1 MNKRIA
7 ANFALVAI
15 IAACA
20 LIPSPVPA
28 AKSRPAWVI
37 PETLNVRS
45 GPGTDRTKIGTLTR
59 GTKVHVTAFA
69 NKWCWS
75 KLPDDSWGWIAEWL
89 LQFSAD
95 KGRALAEE
103 AAASGHSSGANK
115 TIPAWIKGDA
125 VNIRSGPGLGY
136 EKHATFQK
144 GRKVYITDRKGG
156 WCKVSTGNGY
166 GWILGELLEYDIA
179 RGRKLA
185 TAASYAASSGSSS
198 SNKTTKGFVA
208 AKEVNLRKGPGTSYD
223 KVAKVVEGQTLYIT
237 ETKGDWYKA
246 TVHGGNTGWI
256 AKWLVKTGGSGSES
270 GSSASGSEA
279 APAHGFVIGA
289 AVQLRKGPGP
299 SYDKVAMVV
308 QGQTLYITET
318 KGDWY
323 KATMHGGNSGWIAMW
338 LVKVG
343 GEEGSSGSRSASS
356 KIPVGKFET
365 MPAWVS
371 EEIANVRTG
380 PGKDNDVA
388 FQLERGTK
396 ATATALDGHWVKLKT
411 SEGRT
416 GWAAAWVVSFVPPG
430 EGITAKEGSQTV
442 DVHVGWVAR
451 PKVYLRSGPSED
463 SPRIGYAELSTR
475 VIIVGQQD
483 NWYKVAMD
491 NGEVG
496 WMASWLI
503 DTRGQRLARRNP
515 DGSTSGAGRSDAA
528 FPSPTTRGRGG
539 KGAAF
544 VNTAMQY
551 MGHRYVRGSASPGR
565 GFDCSGFVHYVMK
578 QHGIR
583 LPRSSAT
590 QMRNGRPVSRGSLQP
605 GDVVLFRNTYKRG
618 ISHVGIYV
626 EGDTFIHASN
636 SRRGVVKDSLNSSY
650 YAPRYAGAR
659 RMY

>member
-1 MNKRIA
+1 MNNRIA

-20 LIPSPVPA
+20 LIPSSVPA

-45 GPGTDRTKIGTLTR
+45 GPGTDRKKIGTLTR

-69 NKWCWS
+69 NNWCWS
-75 KLPDDSWGWIAEWL
+75 RLPDDSWGWIAEWL
-89 LQFSAD
+89 LQFSYD

-103 AAASGHSSGANK
+103 VAASGQSGDTKKAV
-115 TIPAWIKGDA
+115 PAWIKEEA
-125 VNIRSGPGLGY
+125 VNVRSGPGLGY

-144 GRKVYITDRKGG
+144 GRKVYIADRKGG

-166 GWILGELLEYDIA
+166 GWILGELLEYDVS

-185 TAASYAASSGSSS
+185 AGASSTSSS
-198 SNKTTKGFVA
+198 DSSSGTKTTKGFVA
-208 AKEVNLRKGPGTSYD
+208 AEEVNLRKGPGTSYE
-223 KVAKVVEGQTLYIT
+223 KVAKVVEGQTLYIS

-256 AKWLVKTGGSGSES
+256 AKWLVKTGG
-270 GSSASGSEA
+270 GSSEAGSQA
-279 APAHGFVIGA
+279 TTAKGFVIGQ
-289 AVQLRKGPGP
+289 AVNLRKGPGT
-299 SYDKVAMVV
+299 SYEKVAMVV

-318 KGDWY
+318 KGDWH
-323 KATMHGGNSGWIAMW
+323 KATIHGGNSGWIAKW
-338 LVKVG
+338 LVKIG
-343 GEEGSSGSRSASS
+343 GEEDSPASRSASS
-356 KIPVGKFET
+356 TVPVGKFET

-371 EEIANVRTG
+371 EELANVRTG
-380 PGKDNDVA
+380 PGKDKDVA

-396 ATATALDGHWVKLKT
+396 VTATALDGHWVKLKT
-411 SEGRT
+411 SEGKT

-451 PKVYLRSGPSED
+451 PKVHLRSGPSED

-475 VIIVGQQD
+475 VIIVGQKD

-496 WMASWLI
+496 WMAAWLI

-515 DGSTSGAGRSDAA
+515 GGSTSSAGRSDTA
-528 FPSPTTRGRGG
+528 FPSPTTKGRSG

-544 VNTAMQY
+544 VSTAMQY
-551 MGHRYVRGSASPGR
+551 MGHRYQRGSASPGR

-578 QHGIR
+578 RHGIR
-583 LPRSSAT
+583 LPRSSST
-590 QMRNGRPVSRGSLQP
+590 QMRNGQPVSRGSLQP
-605 GDVVLFRNTYKRG
+605 GDVVFFRNTYKRG

-636 SRRGVVKDSLNSSY
+636 SRRGVVTDSLNSSY

>member
-1 MNKRIA
+1 MNRPIA
-7 ANFALVAI
+7 ANFALFAI
-15 IAACA
+15 IAASA
-20 LIPSPVPA
+20 LIPSSVPA
-28 AKSRPAWVI
+28 AKARPGWVI

-45 GPGTDRTKIGTLTR
+45 GPGTDREKIGTLTR

-69 NKWCWS
+69 NNWCWS
-75 KLPDDSWGWIAEWL
+75 KLPDGSWGWIAEWL

-95 KGRALAEE
+95 KGRAMAEE
-103 AAASGHSSGANK
+103 AAASSNSGGTTK
-115 TIPAWIKGDA
+115 TIPAWIKEDA
-125 VNIRSGPGLGY
+125 VNVRSGPGLGY

-144 GRKVYITDRKGG
+144 GRKVYVTDRKGD

-166 GWILGELLEYDIA
+166 AWILGELLEYDVS

-185 TAASYAASSGSSS
+185 SSGPATTSSGGSASS
-198 SNKTTKGFVA
+198 NTTKGFVA

-223 KVAKVVEGQTLYIT
+223 KVAKVVEGQTVYIT
-237 ETKGDWYKA
+237 ETKGDWCKA
-246 TVHGGNTGWI
+246 TVHGGNSGWI
-256 AKWLVKTGGSGSES
+256 AKWLVKTDDGSGEA
-270 GSSASGSEA
+270 SSQPTTAK
-279 APAHGFVIGA
+279 GFVIGQT
-289 AVQLRKGPGP
+289 VNLRKGPGT
-299 SYDKVAMVV
+299 SYDKLAMVV

-323 KATMHGGNSGWIAMW
+323 KATIHGGNSGWIAKW
-338 LVKVG
+338 LVKLG
-343 GEEGSSGSRSASS
+343 SEEGSSGSQAGSS
-356 KIPVGKFET
+356 GPPVGKFKA
-365 MPAWVS
+365 MPAWVC
-371 EEIANVRTG
+371 EEVANVRVG
-380 PGKDNDVA
+380 PNKDNDVA

-396 ATATALDGHWVKLKT
+396 VTATELDGHWVKVKT
-411 SEGRT
+411 AEGKM
-416 GWAAAWVVSFVPPG
+416 GWAAAWVVNFVPPG
-430 EGITAKEGSQTV
+430 EGITAKEGSETV
-442 DVHVGWVAR
+442 NVHVGWVAR
-451 PKVYLRSGPSED
+451 PKVNLRSGPSED
-463 SPRIGYAELSTR
+463 SPRIGEAELSTR
-475 VIIVGQQD
+475 VIIVGQEG

-503 DTRGQRLARRNP
+503 DTRGQRLARRNAG
-515 DGSTSGAGRSDAA
+515 DAAGDASGSDTA
-528 FPSPTTRGRGG
+528 FPSPTTSAHSG
-539 KGAAF
+539 KGATF

-551 MGHRYVRGSASPGR
+551 LGHRYVRGSASPGR

-590 QMRNGRPVSRGSLQP
+590 QMRNGQPVSRGSLEP
-605 GDVVLFRNTYKRG
+605 GDVVFFRNTYKQG

-636 SRRGVVKDSLNSSY
+636 SRRGVVTDSLNSSY